1 VIEPV
6 LRKAVAGG
14 IPGVQVHASVTEK
27 LLRDPNAGF
36 ELAIQEAKR
45 AFVLGKER

>member
-1 VIEPV
+1 
-6 LRKAVAGG
+6 VAGG